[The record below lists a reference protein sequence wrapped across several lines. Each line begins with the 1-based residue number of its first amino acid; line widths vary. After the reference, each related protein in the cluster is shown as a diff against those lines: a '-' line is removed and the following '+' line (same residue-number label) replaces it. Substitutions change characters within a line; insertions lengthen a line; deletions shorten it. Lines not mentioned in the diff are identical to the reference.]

1 MFELLKL
8 PCYAMLTLNTTRGCT
23 APSEIALLN
32 CRIARQIQ
40 TSWMVDFE
48 GVQSLNTLQVTDC
61 AFCITTQTE
70 GNDALALSY
79 LKLQVSQQNG
89 QNSFPFQS
97 SFIAMAPNAYGVAYQ
112 VCRQVAARV
121 LTFISRT
128 GLKKS

>member
-1 MFELLKL
+1 
-8 PCYAMLTLNTTRGCT
+8 
-23 APSEIALLN
+23 
-32 CRIARQIQ
+32 
-40 TSWMVDFE
+40 MVAFE
-48 GVQSLNTLQVTDC
+48 GIQSLNTLQATDC

-89 QNSFPFQS
+89 QNIFPLQS
-97 SFIAMAPNAYGVAYQ
+97 SFVAVAPNAYGVAYH

-121 LTFISRT
+121 LTFMSLT